1 MVSEFVDFRRCRGF
15 VGPLLLIVAMLELV
29 NWLTIMVY
37 GSGQPGYLPLKYTES
52 AESKARNLERLFPPS
67 LEHTGQFL
75 LYLGASSAGEAIEA
89 PRLAAR
95 DAYGGP
101 VCGIC
106 GIFAGFDILQRL
118 ADPLIQR
125 NVRPKIVLLCIHTG
139 YLAVDPSGKS
149 NPPHSISGFVESA
162 LTLQNIKR
170 SRAEVGDSIC
180 RVSSQIRHFLGIPEP
195 NQSPWT
201 PPNRM
206 GNRVGTAK
214 YWSSIAIEKQFSTL
228 SASGAFDSET
238 YVRFQD
244 HNVELLIQLIGHF
257 NRLGSETK
265 IVLMPEH
272 SAVYNRIPFTAYEYL
287 VARLSGDLGNDA
299 PEVWNFVK
307 SVPDD
312 LFADYIH
319 VNDDGRLLFS
329 KILAEKLHDYQVRN
343 P

>member
-1 MVSEFVDFRRCRGF
+1 
-15 VGPLLLIVAMLELV
+15 
-29 NWLTIMVY
+29 
-37 GSGQPGYLPLKYTES
+37 
-52 AESKARNLERLFPPS
+52 
-67 LEHTGQFL
+67 
-75 LYLGASSAGEAIEA
+75 
-89 PRLAAR
+89 
-95 DAYGGP
+95 
-101 VCGIC
+101 
-106 GIFAGFDILQRL
+106 
-118 ADPLIQR
+118 
-125 NVRPKIVLLCIHTG
+125 
-139 YLAVDPSGKS
+139 
-149 NPPHSISGFVESA
+149 
-162 LTLQNIKR
+162 
-170 SRAEVGDSIC
+170 
-180 RVSSQIRHFLGIPEP
+180 
-195 NQSPWT
+195 
-201 PPNRM
+201 M